1 MMLFLLLFQSLKNE
15 LYIYIENFGINKDLV
30 DAMEKYAIEKEYELY
45 VQWKEKMIEFMK
57 G

>member
-45 VQWKEKMIEFMK
+45 IQWKEKMIEFMK

>member
-1 MMLFLLLFQSLKNE
+1 MLFLLLFQSLKNE
-15 LYIYIENFGINKDLV
+15 FYVYIENFGINKDLV

>member
-15 LYIYIENFGINKDLV
+15 LYVYIENFGINKDLV